1 MKKIH
6 ITESQLVELSRTKLE
21 EAQGF
26 GANQTPTS
34 NNGNNAQGQ
43 TQGQTQPQT
52 TNSGQEKTIETPEGA
67 ITTNSSTKTT
77 VVSLNNRLNNS
88 STAKTDARNMLQQ
101 NGVQFNPQKTT
112 VTDNSDGI
120 PTPIPAN
127 VTSPE
132 AATKKTEIAYNVGD
146 KLKPM
151 IALTE
156 DFITKKDI
164 IEARRQRLI
173 SESTPYTKGE
183 LFGVVAES
191 GKMYNF
197 KFNDGETYKVSG
209 EKVDDFRK
217 YVFEHDGS
225 KEGKDYIIEKIG

>member
-26 GANQTPTS
+26 GTNQTPTS

-43 TQGQTQPQT
+43 TQGQTQPQS

-77 VVSLNNRLNNS
+77 VVSLNNRL
-88 STAKTDARNMLQQ
+88 
-101 NGVQFNPQKTT
+101 
-112 VTDNSDGI
+112 
-120 PTPIPAN
+120 
-127 VTSPE
+127 
-132 AATKKTEIAYNVGD
+132 
-146 KLKPM
+146 M